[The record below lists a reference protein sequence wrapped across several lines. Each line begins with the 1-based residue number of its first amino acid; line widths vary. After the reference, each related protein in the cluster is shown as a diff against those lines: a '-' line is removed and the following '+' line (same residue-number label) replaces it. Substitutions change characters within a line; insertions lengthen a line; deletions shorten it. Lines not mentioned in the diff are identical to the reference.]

1 MEICITRGPGL
12 LKVGNHIYPEQL
24 TDEIKNN
31 NIADSDHTITRVAS
45 TANRDPHFQQKVD
58 AEKEEE
64 MSLAADGGALGFVVV
79 VVLFYVFKRPEG
91 RIGRPILCLG
101 RPRYIEKL

>member
-1 MEICITRGPGL
+1 MPGFSGINGYFKSRYWYRNIKYPLIPEKSGRRRGIPREINL
-12 LKVGNHIYPEQL
+12 NY
-24 TDEIKNN
+24 
-31 NIADSDHTITRVAS
+31 
-45 TANRDPHFQQKVD
+45 
-58 AEKEEE
+58 
-64 MSLAADGGALGFVVV
+64 MYVVV